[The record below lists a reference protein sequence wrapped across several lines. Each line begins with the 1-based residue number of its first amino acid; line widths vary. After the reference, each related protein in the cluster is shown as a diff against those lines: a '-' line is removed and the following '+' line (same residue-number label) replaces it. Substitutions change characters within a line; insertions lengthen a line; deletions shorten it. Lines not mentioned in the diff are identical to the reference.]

1 MLCKSGRGLYSSNI
15 NFLQAPKCIFFNL
28 FITLAYLTHFYCNVQ
43 WAYYLLVIKKIPM
56 YLSIH
61 FNIFKGSIMPF
72 YSRQFNILKPFCL
85 SSSNCGLWLF
95 KWKTDRQ
102 TPTTSI
108 WYQAPAVNLCL
119 TIWLINLAY
128 LVLKNEH
135 IFILLVSK

>member
-61 FNIFKGSIMPF
+61 LNIFKGSIMPF
-72 YSRQFNILKPFCL
+72 YSRQFNIFKPFCL
-85 SSSNCGLWLF
+85 VLSQLLWAPLTVVCDCLNE
-95 KWKTDRQ
+95 KLTVKLQPPVYDIKHRQ
-102 TPTTSI
+102 SI
-108 WYQAPAVNLCL
+108 FVWP
-119 TIWLINLAY
+119 
-128 LVLKNEH
+128 
-135 IFILLVSK
+135 SD